1 MWFKLF
7 SMYVF
12 GYTIES
18 CYVIMYSDVTWVVA
32 ADVKEVVGSVA
43 KFLEHALEGR
53 QTSRV

>member
-1 MWFKLF
+1 
-7 SMYVF
+7 MYVF

-18 CYVIMYSDVTWVVA
+18 CYVVMYSDVTWVEA

-53 QTSRV
+53 QISRV